1 MRYFQQQHPTW
12 KQILRILQKLGLI
25 KVKDWIH
32 YNLITPTIET
42 VDLTLAELKQL
53 QIQAFK
59 EFYLRPKW
67 IAKQLVREGRKFLN
81 VLKQILRVLIK
92 SKLKGIIGFHPRLQT
107 LVKNINFIDNTCGSK
122 LYCNHNWLHKKQ
134 RISINYP
141 TNQIRR

>member
-1 MRYFQQQHPTW
+1 MLCFRFPSETRETIKVTIKFAKKIDPDYAVFSLATPYPGTRFYEFC
-12 KQILRILQKLGLI
+12 KKLGLI

-32 YNLITPTIET
+32 YNLITPIIET

-92 SKLKGIIGFHPRLQT
+92 SKLKGIIGFHPRL
-107 LVKNINFIDNTCGSK
+107 
-122 LYCNHNWLHKKQ
+122 
-134 RISINYP
+134 
-141 TNQIRR
+141 